1 VLDLGAVQGFA
12 HDSLAA
18 IADPATAAGMASY
31 MRSTMPCYGVTRPK
45 TKPIL
50 RELCDR
56 WPPTSAAEYRIL
68 VEALWALPHREAKY
82 LAIGMA
88 RAHDRFVTRGS
99 IPLYRR
105 MIVSG
110 AWWDFVD
117 EIAIR
122 LVGRALDKDPEHI
135 TPTIRRW
142 IDHPDPW
149 LRRTAIICQVAR
161 KESTDSALLFEACAR
176 RSQETDFF
184 IRKAIGWA
192 LRSYAYTDPAAVR
205 RFVSTHAGELSGL
218 SRREATKHL

>member
-1 VLDLGAVQGFA
+1 
-12 HDSLAA
+12 
-18 IADPATAAGMASY
+18 
-31 MRSTMPCYGVTRPK
+31 
-45 TKPIL
+45 
-50 RELCDR
+50 
-56 WPPTSAAEYRIL
+56 
-68 VEALWALPHREAKY
+68 
-82 LAIGMA
+82 
-88 RAHDRFVTRGS
+88 
-99 IPLYRR
+99 